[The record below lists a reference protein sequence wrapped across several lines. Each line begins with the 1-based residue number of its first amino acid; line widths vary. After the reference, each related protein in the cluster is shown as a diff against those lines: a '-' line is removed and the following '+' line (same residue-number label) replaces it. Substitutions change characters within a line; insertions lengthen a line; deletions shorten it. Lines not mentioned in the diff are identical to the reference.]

1 MSKYGNKKCEFN
13 DGNNVIKFDSKV
25 ERARYIDLLRM
36 QQRGE
41 IGNLRCQP
49 RFLLLEKF
57 SRNGRKFQAEFYVA
71 DFEYRQDYQTIVED
85 VKGVPT
91 TTYLGKRKHFLK
103 LNPDLAFREVKQIGG
118 KWEILEL

>member
-13 DGNNVIKFDSKV
+13 DGNDVIKFDSQM
-25 ERARYIDLLRM
+25 ERARYIDLLRK
-36 QQRGE
+36 QECGI

-49 RFLLLEKF
+49 RFLLLEKS

-71 DFEYRQDYQTIVED
+71 DFEYRQDYQSVVED
-85 VKGVPT
+85 VKGVAT
-91 TTYLGKRKHFLK
+91 AVYKGKRKHFLK
-103 LNPDLAFREVKQIGG
+103 LNPDLTFREVRQIGN